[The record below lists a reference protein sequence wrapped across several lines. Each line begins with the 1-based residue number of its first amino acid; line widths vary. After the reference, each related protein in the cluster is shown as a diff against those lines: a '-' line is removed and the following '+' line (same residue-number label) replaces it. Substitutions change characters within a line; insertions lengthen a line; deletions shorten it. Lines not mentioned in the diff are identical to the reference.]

1 MNTLRRNLKIAFSL
15 VSPEDVIADL
25 KERGDL
31 CYEKQAMRV
40 NLHEMSEE
48 YYIMASRKLL
58 DNYSIDEIRNLY
70 QEMNSLLE
78 SFGDIPKSLFQLLV
92 RYGNEVLELDNQV
105 PLVKRSELMSYRAI
119 SLDLGQD
126 IFTTSF
132 LAYKTFSGVISARN
146 KFDWNTVIDTNDG
159 RLRAIL
165 DRGIAENHFHLA
177 GSVPLFSLS
186 WIALM
191 NHPQIINYYFGNPF
205 ESKNPFSENRS
216 VTLSFSGDARQLNWS
231 QSLRYAAWIRAQ
243 LFKAVNS
250 MNADGLT
257 EFFKMDFD
265 FVNATELS
273 NLILWLRM
281 EYGARFL
288 CSDYERKCLDYAIKR
303 QNRFSVENS
312 KNRLLS
318 GERELMYQCFLACF
332 NHRFDHNRQNLFYL
346 YLLLKVRFRSELIQV
361 NREKGFANFSI
372 YQSRKALFWGNMPEY
387 WAESQRLAVNSAFE
401 NNAIQDLEMRFRPA
415 DTAGRIYSDI
425 MEEDNHILFADNNRV
440 FSGDK
445 RLAPDQRRFF
455 SDKSVRLSNTLGD
468 SANSGIGKTF
478 PFFYT
483 LHFIK
488 EQLRPPASSKGFMGL
503 VSPRNN
509 NVRMKAQ
516 QCTLALADALEKSD
530 YLCSRV
536 RGIDAASFEINCR
549 PEVFATEFRFLK
561 RFIPNKA
568 PHGIFSEFDRMMPKL
583 GISYHVGEDFLDIA
597 DGLRAIDETLRFLNL
612 SRGDR
617 LGHAL
622 ALGIDPAVHYR
633 VKGNFITLSK
643 QDMLDNLVWIIMR
656 STEFGI
662 PISLNLRDML
672 RNKSKQLLAEIY
684 EECCREN
691 KLNLNLEE
699 YYSSWK
705 LRGDHPDYYKEMRFN
720 PYYHRE
726 TRFAYQHSYVE
737 KYRQAYI
744 NGAED
749 DILRRLETP
758 VGLLHF
764 YHYGFRERLE
774 GLKPCVFHITFE
786 YIRLMSEL
794 QKHMR
799 SLIAEKGI
807 CIECNL
813 SSNHLIGTIERYENH
828 PIFTFNHHGLHP
840 DENPSNICVSINTDD
855 QGVFDTSLE
864 NEYALLTDCMAK
876 MKDAN
881 NRRVYS
887 DETIY
892 EYVDYVRKMGLSQ
905 TFPQPKS
912 VRR

>member
-243 LFKAVNS
+243 LFKAVNG

-415 DTAGRIYSDI
+415 DTAGR
-425 MEEDNHILFADNNRV
+425 
-440 FSGDK
+440 
-445 RLAPDQRRFF
+445 
-455 SDKSVRLSNTLGD
+455 
-468 SANSGIGKTF
+468 
-478 PFFYT
+478 
-483 LHFIK
+483 
-488 EQLRPPASSKGFMGL
+488 
-503 VSPRNN
+503 
-509 NVRMKAQ
+509 
-516 QCTLALADALEKSD
+516 
-530 YLCSRV
+530 
-536 RGIDAASFEINCR
+536 
-549 PEVFATEFRFLK
+549 
-561 RFIPNKA
+561 
-568 PHGIFSEFDRMMPKL
+568 
-583 GISYHVGEDFLDIA
+583 ISYHVGEDFLDIA